1 MKIYLMLV
9 VAVMLP
15 LQVMGREVKTTI
27 GEWGNYAGL
36 IRFSVEENN
45 GKKKGII
52 WVCDDH
58 VVNTNFFYVTKND
71 LLKLKALID
80 ETLEE
85 L

>member
-1 MKIYLMLV
+1 MKIYLILV

-27 GEWGNYAGL
+27 GEWSNYSGL
-36 IRFSVEENN
+36 IRFSVEEKD
-45 GKKKGII
+45 GKERAAI

-58 VVNTNFFYVTKND
+58 IVDTNFFYVTKND

-80 ETLEE
+80 KTLEE